1 MYVRPSAKFHV
12 CRWLFKCW
20 VDFESRFHR
29 DVLLQPRQSYAGT
42 WIGYVLSVVVN
53 SRRKRGRQSPNFNQ
67 WLSIQSTK
75 SNAETRKRTT
85 MGCIT
90 KRSARFLEVQSSS
103 LPTGAGISIEH
114 DEAESHPCKDVKKTT
129 RGTNK
134 QVVSGNTLTFI
145 TGLVQVLYIHM
156 VLYSQSVPVQ
166 VQQVQE
172 VSGTVHVNVAY
183 VKINKLKY
191 ISGDIHHTS
200 TF

>member
-1 MYVRPSAKFHV
+1 
-12 CRWLFKCW
+12 
-20 VDFESRFHR
+20 
-29 DVLLQPRQSYAGT
+29 
-42 WIGYVLSVVVN
+42 
-53 SRRKRGRQSPNFNQ
+53 
-67 WLSIQSTK
+67 
-75 SNAETRKRTT
+75 
-85 MGCIT
+85 
-90 KRSARFLEVQSSS
+90 
-103 LPTGAGISIEH
+103 
-114 DEAESHPCKDVKKTT
+114 
-129 RGTNK
+129 
-134 QVVSGNTLTFI
+134 VVSGNTLTFI